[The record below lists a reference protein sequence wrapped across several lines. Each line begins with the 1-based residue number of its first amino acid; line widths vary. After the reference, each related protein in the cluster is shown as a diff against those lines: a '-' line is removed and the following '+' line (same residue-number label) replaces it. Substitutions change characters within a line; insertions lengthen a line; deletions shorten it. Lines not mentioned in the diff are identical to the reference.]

1 MSQMLE
7 AQDGRES
14 ISVESA
20 GFIKPGRGSPE
31 RAVEVASERGLDLS
45 PHTSRVLAQCTV
57 DASTLVAVMEPG
69 QVAGVRRE
77 FGRDTRVLVLGDLD
91 PQLPDRRLIPDPWG
105 RERDVFRSSF
115 DRIDRCL
122 DRLLAS
128 ASLRGNDAEGRH
140 SLR

>member
-1 MSQMLE
+1 MLQMFE
-7 AQDGRES
+7 QRDGA
-14 ISVESA
+14 ISLPVESA

-31 RAVEVASERGLDLS
+31 RAIEVAGERGLDLS
-45 PHTSRVLAQCTV
+45 PHTSRVLAQCSV

-105 RERDVFRSSF
+105 REHDVFRSSF

-122 DRLLAS
+122 DQLLACVS
-128 ASLRGNDAEGRH
+128 LDGDDAQGRQSLR
-140 SLR
+140 